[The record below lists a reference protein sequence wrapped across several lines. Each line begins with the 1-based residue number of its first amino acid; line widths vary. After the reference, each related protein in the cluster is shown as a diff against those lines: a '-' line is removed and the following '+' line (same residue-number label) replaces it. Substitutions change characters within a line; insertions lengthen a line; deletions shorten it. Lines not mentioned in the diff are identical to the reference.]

1 LGGRRVEIDKNLYT
15 AYLGDQANEC
25 AKFCWMMMQYWFNW
39 HSYWVK
45 VADIYSNGE

>member
-1 LGGRRVEIDKNLYT
+1 VEVDKNPYA
-15 AYLGDQANEC
+15 AYLRDQANDY